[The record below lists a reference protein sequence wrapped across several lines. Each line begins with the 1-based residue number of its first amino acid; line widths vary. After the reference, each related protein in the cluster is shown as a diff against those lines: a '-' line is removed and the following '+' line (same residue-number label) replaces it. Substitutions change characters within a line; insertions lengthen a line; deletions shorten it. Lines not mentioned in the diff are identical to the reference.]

1 LANQVH
7 ELDASQDRLRRP
19 KRFEAEHRPG
29 KAFDCAVILLHDVV
43 KVFDLPDRDRDFPF
57 PIVERKTMVEFPS
70 LCQRSNDAVVVPCL
84 GTSLAEAA
92 TADLTT
98 GIL

>member
-1 LANQVH
+1 MTFTRGGLVVPTYKTGRQTTCRRSPPHELAFANQVH

-43 KVFDLPDRDRDFPF
+43 RYLICRIAIGIFR
-57 PIVERKTMVEFPS
+57 S
-70 LCQRSNDAVVVPCL
+70 LS
-84 GTSLAEAA
+84 
-92 TADLTT
+92 
-98 GIL
+98 